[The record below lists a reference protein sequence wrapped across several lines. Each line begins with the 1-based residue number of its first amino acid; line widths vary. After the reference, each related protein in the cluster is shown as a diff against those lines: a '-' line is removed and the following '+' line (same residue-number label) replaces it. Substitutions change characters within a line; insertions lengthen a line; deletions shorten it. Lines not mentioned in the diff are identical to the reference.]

1 MRKVVAVF
9 LALPIFLSPLAA
21 FADEDESEE
30 KGERESQEQVIG
42 PQVHNPLGTA
52 PKSEPIDVSKIVI
65 TNQTPADQFVMATTP
80 LVLALGAGSIGL
92 VIYTFL
98 RGSKVEDKD

>member
-9 LALPIFLSPLAA
+9 LALPILMFPLAA
-21 FADEDESEE
+21 LADEESNET
-30 KGERESQEQVIG
+30 GEQEAQEQVIG
-42 PQVHNPLGTA
+42 PQVLSPSGYE

-65 TNQTPADQFVMATTP
+65 TRQTPADQFVLATTP

-92 VIYTFL
+92 VIYTFA
-98 RGSKVEDKD
+98 RGANGEDKD

>member
-9 LALPIFLSPLAA
+9 LALPILLFPVAA
-21 FADEDESEE
+21 FADESDSEDPS
-30 KGERESQEQVIG
+30 ERESQEQVIG
-42 PQVHNPLGTA
+42 PQVHSPSGSA

-65 TNQTPADQFVMATTP
+65 TDQTPADQFVMATTP

-92 VIYTFL
+92 VIYTFV
-98 RGSKVEDKD
+98 RGSKGEDKD